1 MQKEMRERKKA
12 SQFKKFVPGAKSGMD
27 AVEAM
32 NQSYGGNATN
42 FAEKLL
48 NDKNKVTERDK
59 VSFIAILILIRTVFF
74 QVIVTYVRMS

>member
-12 SQFKKFVPGAKSGMD
+12 SHFKKFVPAAKSGMD
-27 AVEAM
+27 AVEVM

-42 FAEKLL
+42 LLL

-59 VSFIAILILIRTVFF
+59 VSLIYTLISTVC
-74 QVIVTYVRMS
+74 I

>member
-1 MQKEMRERKKA
+1 MRERKKA

-42 FAEKLL
+42 LLL
-48 NDKNKVTERDK
+48 NDENKVTERDK
-59 VSFIAILILIRTVFF
+59 VSLID
-74 QVIVTYVRMS
+74 

>member
-42 FAEKLL
+42 LLL

-59 VSFIAILILIRTVFF
+59 VSLISSSILISTVF
-74 QVIVTYVRMS
+74 I

>member
-42 FAEKLL
+42 LLL
-48 NDKNKVTERDK
+48 NDKNKITERDK
-59 VSFIAILILIRTVFF
+59 VSFIAILILISTVLM
-74 QVIVTYVRMS
+74 VTYVRMS

>member
-42 FAEKLL
+42 LLL

-59 VSFIAILILIRTVFF
+59 VSFISSFILISTVF
-74 QVIVTYVRMS
+74 I